1 MSDFEL
7 FESVKTVYLK
17 EAMQSLDAYGKY
29 WNSSIPRPTA
39 KELAKQLKNNGYD
52 VSFQEIKPIYEHV
65 FYFPE
70 YEAGL
75 GAIATERATMIES
88 ADNSLPLP
96 V

>member
-7 FESVKTVYLK
+7 FETVRAVYIK
-17 EAMQSLDAYGKY
+17 EAMQSLDADGKY
-29 WNSSIPRPTA
+29 WNASIPRPTA
-39 KELAKQLKNNGYD
+39 KELAEQLKNNGYN

-75 GAIATERATMIES
+75 DAIAIERAAIIES
-88 ADNSLPLP
+88 TDNSMPLP